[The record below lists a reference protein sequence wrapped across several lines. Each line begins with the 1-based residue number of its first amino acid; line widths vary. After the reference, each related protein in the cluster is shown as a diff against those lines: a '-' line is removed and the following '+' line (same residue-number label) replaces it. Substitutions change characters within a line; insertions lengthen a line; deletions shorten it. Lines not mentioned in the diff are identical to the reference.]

1 MSFVRKRE
9 LQKKEIVCVW
19 FFRECERGREKEKQ
33 RACEKDNFYVKTFGQ
48 KEE

>member
-1 MSFVRKRE
+1 MSFVRERE

-19 FFRECERGREKEKQ
+19 FLRECERGKEKE

-48 KEE
+48 KDE